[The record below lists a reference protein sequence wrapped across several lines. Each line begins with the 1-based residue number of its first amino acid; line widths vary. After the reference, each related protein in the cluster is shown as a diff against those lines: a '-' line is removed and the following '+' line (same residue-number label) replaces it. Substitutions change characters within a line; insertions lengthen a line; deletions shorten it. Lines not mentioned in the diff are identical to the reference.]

1 MSRDERGSALVEL
14 TWLGVLLLIP
24 LLWIVISV
32 FQVQQGAFGVSGAA
46 RAAGRAYALAP
57 NDALGQAR
65 AEQAARQALADQGL
79 RGAPLTVTVSCTPY
93 PHNCHQGTSVITVR
107 VATRVDLPLL
117 PDVLGGRAP
126 SFALDASH
134 TVPIGQYQ
142 EVDGCRPLTTDTGIE
157 RGQATV
163 LIVGF
168 AVLIAMVVAL
178 VVDTSA
184 AYLQRQGLDTLA
196 DGAALRGADLG
207 ATGED
212 VYQGGVPQDSLALT
226 PAQARAAVGA
236 YLRDAGAYTRYPGLS
251 YTVRID
257 GDRVEVSLHAP
268 LDLPLSIPGSPER
281 ATIGAEGSAVVGVD
295 D

>member
-1 MSRDERGSALVEL
+1 MPPPDYKQRDERG
-14 TWLGVLLLIP
+14 
-24 LLWIVISV
+24 
-32 FQVQQGAFGVSGAA
+32 
-46 RAAGRAYALAP
+46 
-57 NDALGQAR
+57 QA
-65 AEQAARQALADQGL
+65 
-79 RGAPLTVTVSCTPY
+79 S
-93 PHNCHQGTSVITVR
+93 I
-107 VATRVDLPLL
+107 
-117 PDVLGGRAP
+117 
-126 SFALDASH
+126 
-134 TVPIGQYQ
+134 
-142 EVDGCRPLTTDTGIE
+142 
-157 RGQATV
+157 

-178 VVDTSA
+178 VVDSSA

-207 ATGED
+207 ATGKD

-236 YLRDAGAYTRYPGLS
+236 YLSETGAYDRYPGLS

-281 ATIGAEGSAVVGVD
+281 ATVGATGSAVVGVD
-295 D
+295 R